1 MRPEVGAGT
10 SRSSFVSGEVVEAS
24 NVSMSVVN
32 REDVRVV
39 ALSLLVPWPTKNPS
53 VVERIQNFVALLLN
67 VL

>member
-1 MRPEVGAGT
+1 MGAGT

-32 REDVRVV
+32 REDVNVV

-53 VVERIQNFVALLLN
+53 VVDRIQNLVALLLN
-67 VL
+67 VLK